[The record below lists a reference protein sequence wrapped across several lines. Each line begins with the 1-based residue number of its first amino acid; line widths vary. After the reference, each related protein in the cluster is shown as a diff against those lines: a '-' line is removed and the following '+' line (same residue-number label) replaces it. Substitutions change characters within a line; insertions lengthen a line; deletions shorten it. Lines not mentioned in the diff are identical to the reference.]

1 MQHLNRLCIEHLT
14 MSKFKNSQ
22 CVCVLVH
29 LLILCAIYVFG
40 WHSWADLLVCLFHW
54 NGRIGLRDRCVK
66 INILKML
73 FSDTIFLF
81 FYFGFVKDSNVKQKN
96 QQKQKSQWHK
106 RISQIEIHCFAKQVI
121 YATAQFMFISY
132 SNYFTSICIF
142 FSV

>member
-1 MQHLNRLCIEHLT
+1 
-14 MSKFKNSQ
+14 
-22 CVCVLVH
+22 
-29 LLILCAIYVFG
+29 
-40 WHSWADLLVCLFHW
+40 
-54 NGRIGLRDRCVK
+54 
-66 INILKML
+66 ML

-142 FSV
+142 FFGVRKMYPCIWTDFSFTTVYLSFFFRRKT